1 MIKVGIDFSLVSPS
15 VCIEYADRIEFIS
28 FFNDYGEDW
37 IHGKSKKFHYHRE
50 LQGIVELVPYTR
62 IIDDTNYRTE
72 QASKMKDA
80 QQLADLIMSKLN
92 EKIENEEVVFS
103 LEGFAFSSQGASF
116 IDLIMY
122 NCFLRQRIVNKYG
135 SDSLVIVAPTEA
147 KRLLF
152 GKGNAKKDDMINSFI
167 NNNLSDNKII
177 INKLWQYLTSEKDEL
192 DFKNIKPIDDIVDS
206 YGIMKCLDN

>member
-1 MIKVGIDFSLVSPS
+1 M
-15 VCIEYADRIEFIS
+15 
-28 FFNDYGEDW
+28 
-37 IHGKSKKFHYHRE
+37 
-50 LQGIVELVPYTR
+50 
-62 IIDDTNYRTE
+62 
-72 QASKMKDA
+72 
-80 QQLADLIMSKLN
+80 
-92 EKIENEEVVFS
+92 FS

-167 NNNLSDNKII
+167 SNNLSDNKII
-177 INKLWQYLTSEKDEL
+177 INKLWQYLTSKKDEL
-192 DFKNIKPIDDIVDS
+192 DFKNIKPIDDLVDS